1 MSWPDDDA
9 LSWEG
14 DEDLRS
20 SASQEKSRSWRRGR
34 RKVGRGSEDVLS
46 ADPAADAE
54 IEAPEPEADAEAE
67 PEPMGNA
74 ALIGVGVL
82 AGIYTLYAV
91 GWALGSFRLR
101 DVQTAGGGV
110 ADVMF
115 QAAMWLGILSP
126 VIWFFVTM
134 HVTRRAPRWQR
145 FVGLAIGIV
154 LLVPWPFV
162 MMGAIGR

>member
-1 MSWPDDDA
+1 MSSPDDDA
-9 LSWEG
+9 LSWDG

-20 SASQEKSRSWRRGR
+20 PAPKEKSRSLPRGR
-34 RKVGRGSEDVLS
+34 RAVGRGSDGVPTAR
-46 ADPAADAE
+46 ADDT
-54 IEAPEPEADAEAE
+54 EAPEPEAE

-115 QAAMWLGILSP
+115 QAAMLLGMLSP

-134 HVTRRAPRWQR
+134 HVTRRGPRWKR